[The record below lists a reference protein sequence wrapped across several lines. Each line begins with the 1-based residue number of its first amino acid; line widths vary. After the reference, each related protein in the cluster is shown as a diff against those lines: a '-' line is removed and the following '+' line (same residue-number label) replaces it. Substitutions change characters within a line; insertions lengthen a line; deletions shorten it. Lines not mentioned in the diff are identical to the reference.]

1 MNNNLKK
8 HYGIPKKNRKIF
20 YWKKDK
26 EKKYQFCK
34 TILEKILIMIKYYSL
49 IKVK

>member
-1 MNNNLKK
+1 MEDKK
-8 HYGIPKKNRKIF
+8 SSEKYFIK
-20 YWKKDK
+20 KKDK